1 MIYCISGG
9 GGGLLTKLC
18 LTLATP
24 WTVASQAS
32 PPMGFSQLE
41 YRSGLPFPSPLYFY
55 IVAINT
61 KILNIILF
69 KITQDPK
76 YSGVN
81 LEKHT

>member
-1 MIYCISGG
+1 
-9 GGGLLTKLC
+9 
-18 LTLATP
+18 
-24 WTVASQAS
+24 
-32 PPMGFSQLE
+32 MGFSQLE
-41 YRSGLPFPSPLYFY
+41 YWSGLPFPSPLYFY

-81 LEKHT
+81 LGKHTYDSYNENYKMLRKETKDDLSGWRDIPYS